1 MEEYED
7 DTSSIGDM
15 ESIEDIL
22 DEGWLNEFEFVE
34 TNYDKFYN
42 TDNYKINIVS
52 FFLQNNKIQ
61 HIGKEKYN
69 LNVKNTLTD
78 TELLKIVKTKAENKY
93 TLHSI
98 LRYNIDIKPREL
110 INFKNNLETQDKYRY
125 MNRIKSVETVYFMPS
140 IQMFSDLNTLY
151 LFFEKKE
158 ISNSN
163 TKKIRYTPVQNT
175 KKTKKSYISLK
186 K

>member
-61 HIGKEKYN
+61 HIGNEKYN